1 MKIAAVVTHFNQYE
15 LLKECLASLA
25 MQVRLPDQIIIVDDN
40 SSSLVLLSEVQ
51 DLVPGQVTLIQN
63 STNHGG
69 PAIPRNQGVNAC
81 SCSHLVFVDADDILF
96 PQAIQAMQSVWLDY
110 PSSIAY
116 GDQISY
122 GSTQRKPKYQSALRL
137 SSRNQKENLF
147 KNMLNHG
154 NQIFFSGSGGPT
166 ELFQDFPFD
175 QNQQWEDYDLWLRL
189 AQNGQQ
195 FTHTRHLHTLYRIQ
209 NGSRSGSRQA
219 RHAGCRGIKEKHL
232 LGQPIWSLPL
242 WYWKQRYL

>member
-1 MKIAAVVTHFNQYE
+1 MKIAAVVTHFNQND
-15 LLKECLASLA
+15 LLIECLTSLA

-40 SSSLVLLSEVQ
+40 SSSPILLSEAE
-51 DLVPGQVTLIQN
+51 DLFPRQVTLIQN

-69 PAIPRNQGVNAC
+69 PAIPRNQGISAC
-81 SCSHLVFVDADDILF
+81 SCSHLVFVDADDMLF
-96 PQAIQAMQSVWLDY
+96 PQAIQAMQSVWLEH

-116 GDQISY
+116 GDQFSY
-122 GSTQRKPKYQSALRL
+122 GTAKRKPIYQSALRRAP
-137 SSRNQKENLF
+137 RNQEKNLY
-147 KNMLNHG
+147 KQMLKHG

-166 ELFQDFPFD
+166 ALFQDFHFD

-189 AQNGQQ
+189 AKNGQQ

-232 LGQPIWSLPL
+232 SSQPIWSLPL
-242 WYWKQRYL
+242 WYWRQRYL